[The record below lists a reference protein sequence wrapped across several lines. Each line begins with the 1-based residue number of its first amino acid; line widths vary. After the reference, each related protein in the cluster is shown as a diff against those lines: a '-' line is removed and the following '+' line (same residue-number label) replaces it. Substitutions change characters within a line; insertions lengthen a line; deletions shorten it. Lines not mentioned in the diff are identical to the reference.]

1 MLCGHGNITKKI
13 NLSSVFAD
21 EYLIPVVK
29 LFTAEGKTL
38 SEILALMNPP
48 VQKLYDSIVRVY
60 EQLTTPSYT
69 LRSYQSSAANKVLSQ
84 WRITTQQPADT
95 SETASER
102 PNSKAFIELPTG
114 AGKTMVMYHIINEY
128 MNNINLYQSG
138 NIQHTSEPEKSKPPC
153 IIILS
158 PRIKLCEQHVN
169 AKNLEYLTPNGPFTG
184 HTPAIINS
192 KSNSNLAEMI
202 QRYKAGKPIIVSAT
216 YQSISRL
223 RKRLALAS
231 IQPTLVFADEAHLIS
246 DWSHDKFVNASDKQW
261 FFSLPKHVF
270 MTATPKMHQ
279 KDGFMPEK
287 WGTYI
292 RETTVGEL
300 IHQGTLS
307 EIVTLIPNIRY
318 DSDGVMSKKHLCE
331 VMHKAIIRH
340 NRRKSVVFCNTQARC
355 IQLMREFDAINRCKP
370 VTERIEP
377 FVYIGNGFKPEDTS
391 TAEQNTVYGPQT
403 QEDRDIVNDVLTEL
417 MDELSLATVNEDDTT
432 DAELASLETIKQF
445 EAYSRGPAVL
455 FVCKKISMGYDFPPI
470 DFIAFAD
477 PKCSKCELAQ
487 CIGRGLRTCEGKDK
501 CYVFIPITPEDYSV
515 DTSRKTRYKTVF
527 EYIDYLKT
535 DVGYEI
541 EDVIRAL
548 SRRQVQELNLDSN
561 PITSSIP
568 SDSLHSQTINTNQL
582 ADTDSDDIE
591 YINQEQI
598 ALILENESVYRGNIQ
613 YNPQRAL
620 RLQYNYYCSLNKKCN
635 YISIEDYMNRKPAN
649 LPDNPNVMFA
659 SIWTNWYDYLGVDTK
674 LYPTSLETWRHVC
687 KWENIKNAE
696 EYTARYHSVRE
707 PMLPREPREIYK
719 SFRGVDIELACEYIF
734 ARR

>member
-1 MLCGHGNITKKI
+1 MQCGHGNITKKL
-13 NLSSVFAD
+13 NLSTVFAD

-29 LFTAEGKTL
+29 SFTAEGKIL
-38 SEILALMNPP
+38 SEILELLNPP
-48 VQKLYDSIVRVY
+48 NQKLLDSIVRVY

-84 WRITTQQPADT
+84 WRTNSEQVSDT
-95 SETASER
+95 EQKASER
-102 PNSKAFIELPTG
+102 PNNKAFIELPTG

-128 MNNINLYQSG
+128 MSNINLYQFANTQS
-138 NIQHTSEPEKSKPPC
+138 TSSEPGKNKPPC

-184 HTPAIINS
+184 HNPSIINS
-192 KSNSNLAEMI
+192 KTNKNIAEML

-223 RKRLALAS
+223 RKRLSLAN
-231 IQPTLVFADEAHLIS
+231 IQPSLVFADEAHLIS
-246 DWSHDKFVNASDKQW
+246 DWSHDKFANSDDKQW

-270 MTATPKMHQ
+270 MTATPKVHQ
-279 KDGFMPEK
+279 KHDTIPEK

-300 IHQGTLS
+300 IQQGILS

-318 DSDGVMSKKHLCE
+318 DVDGVMSKKHLCE

-355 IQLMREFDAINRCKP
+355 IQLMREFDVINRLKP

-377 FVYIGNGFKPEDTS
+377 FVYIGNGFEPEDIS

-403 QEDRDIVNDVLTEL
+403 QEDIANDVLSEL
-417 MDELSLATVNEDDTT
+417 MDELTLTTVNEDDTA
-432 DAELASLETIKQF
+432 DAESISLETIKQF

-487 CIGRGLRTCEGKDK
+487 CIGRGLRVCPGKDK

-535 DVGYEI
+535 NIGYEI
-541 EDVIRAL
+541 EDIIRVL
-548 SRRQVQELNLDSN
+548 SRRQEQELNLDSN

-568 SDSLHSQTINTNQL
+568 SDGLHSQTINTNQL
-582 ADTDSDDIE
+582 ADNNSDDIE

-635 YISIEDYMNRKPAN
+635 YISIEDYMNRKPSN
-649 LPDNPNVMFA
+649 LPDNPNVMFD
-659 SIWTNWYDYLGVDTK
+659 SIWSNWYDYLGVDTK

-687 KWENIKNAE
+687 KRENIKNAE
-696 EYTARYHSVRE
+696 EYTAR
-707 PMLPREPREIYK
+707 
-719 SFRGVDIELACEYIF
+719 
-734 ARR
+734 